1 MRFTR
6 RAGAVQVKLD
16 RVEAGVLSSI
26 VGDLLELL
34 AEADSDLN
42 PHPGPGPDLGS
53 DVGPAAGPE
62 QDPLAAMVGLP
73 TGPVERPSDPALARL
88 LPDAYGDDDQAA
100 ADFRRYTEADLRAGK
115 RANAAVVLTTL
126 APYLDKGGKLALD
139 REQADAWLGCLNDLR
154 LVLGT
159 RLEVTEETEL
169 DLRRD
174 DPRAQALTV
183 YGWLGWLQ
191 ESLLEAMTSG

>member
-1 MRFTR
+1 M
-6 RAGAVQVKLD
+6 
-16 RVEAGVLSSI
+16 
-26 VGDLLELL
+26 
-34 AEADSDLN
+34 
-42 PHPGPGPDLGS
+42 
-53 DVGPAAGPE
+53 
-62 QDPLAAMVGLP
+62 
-73 TGPVERPSDPALARL
+73 
-88 LPDAYGDDDQAA
+88 
-100 ADFRRYTEADLRAGK
+100 
-115 RANAAVVLTTL
+115 
-126 APYLDKGGKLALD
+126 D

-159 RLEVTEETEL
+159 RLEVTEDTEL